1 MLNLYNI
8 NMELQTSNAEA
19 FNTSG
24 FIRGRMI
31 SWSKSGYREKNPN
44 NEVYFNASI
53 FILSEGPTWFGD
65 LDITKDRPM
74 LQEISTKL
82 GKSLYILR
90 ESDTWDKDLLTDS
103 FIVKTASAVIHP

>member
-1 MLNLYNI
+1 
-8 NMELQTSNAEA
+8 MELQTSNTEA
-19 FNTSG
+19 FNMSG

-31 SWSKSGYREKNPN
+31 SWSKSGYREKHPE

-65 LDITKDRPM
+65 LDLTKDRPM

-90 ESDTWDKDLLTDS
+90 ESDTFDDDELTDS
-103 FIVKTASAVIHP
+103 FIVKRAVATIHP

>member
-1 MLNLYNI
+1 
-8 NMELQTSNAEA
+8 MEIQTNNSEV
-19 FNTSG
+19 FSMSG
-24 FIRGRMI
+24 FIQGRMI
-31 SWSKSGYREKNPN
+31 SWSKSGYREKHPE

-53 FILSEGPTWFGD
+53 FILSEGPTWYGD
-65 LDITKDRPM
+65 LDLTKDRQI

-90 ESDTWDKDLLTDS
+90 ESDTFDRDALTDS